1 MTKMIIDHDLL
12 VVKAALNL
20 LVLTRKS
27 SVLNMVEGRIQMLLG
42 ILAGLY
48 LGVVFSLV
56 NFLVGKWI
64 SNAIILRVATHI
76 YHIDMCV
83 SVVCFIGCMI
93 AYIIAVN
100 KAAKE

>member
-1 MTKMIIDHDLL
+1 MTKKIFYHDFI

-20 LVLTRKS
+20 IVLTRKS

>member
-1 MTKMIIDHDLL
+1 MTKKIFYHDFI

-20 LVLTRKS
+20 IVLTRKS
-27 SVLNMVEGRIQMLLG
+27 SVLNMVESRIQMLFG
-42 ILAGLY
+42 VLAGLY
-48 LGVVFSLV
+48 LGIIFSLV